1 MKKLLILIA
10 LAALCLGVA
19 GCGQGSDEKLRFGT
33 GGVGGMYYAY
43 GMALADLVNSNH
55 QETQLEVKT
64 TAASAANLRLMREGF
79 LDLAIVQSDML
90 SDAVKGEGVFAAS
103 GSASGYAAVAGLY
116 TEACQIVVA
125 ADSSLNSVY
134 DLAGKR
140 VSLGEKESGV
150 LKNAQEILL
159 AHGLTTEMLQ
169 PGYLSF
175 KDAADALNRNEI
187 DAFFCTAGA
196 PTEAI
201 RELANEK
208 KIRLLPIAA
217 EVQDNML
224 KLNRGYTRYVIPADT
239 YEGQDGE
246 IATLGVKAVLVAGAG
261 TSEKDVAYLTGFLL
275 KNAAKIHEA
284 THAPGRLTA
293 DYAVK
298 DIAAPFHVGAARYYK
313 EQGME
318 VEAYNGAEAKKI
330 TATQDGE

>member
-19 GCGQGSDEKLRFGT
+19 GCGKVSDQSLRFGT
-33 GGVGGMYYAY
+33 GGIGGMYYAY
-43 GMALADLVNSNH
+43 GLALADLVNGDH
-55 QETQLEVKT
+55 QGYQLDVKT
-64 TAASAANLRLMREGF
+64 TAASAANLRLIREGF

-90 SDAVKGEGVFAAS
+90 SDAARGEGIFASS
-103 GSASGYAAVAGLY
+103 GSATGYAAVAGLY

-125 ADSSLNSVY
+125 ADSPLDSVY

-159 AHGLTTEMLQ
+159 AHGLTPELLQ
-169 PGYLSF
+169 PSYLSF
-175 KDAADALNRNEI
+175 KDAAEAMKRGEI

-196 PTEAI
+196 PTSAI
-201 RELANEK
+201 RELAKEK
-208 KIRLLPIAA
+208 DIRLLPISD

-224 KLNRGYTRYVIPADT
+224 KLNRGYTRYVVPADT
-239 YEGQDGE
+239 YEGQEEE

-261 TSEKDVAYLTGFLL
+261 TPEKDVAYLTGFLL
-275 KNAAKIHEA
+275 KNADKIHES
-284 THAPGRLTA
+284 THAPDTLTA

-298 DIAAPFHVGAARYYK
+298 DIAVPFHAGAARYYK
-313 EQGME
+313 EQGIE
-318 VEAYNGAEAKKI
+318 VDVYNGAEAKKI
-330 TATQDGE
+330 TATQD